1 MHNDTQ
7 VVGKYLVTPFTKI
20 SDTGE
25 YLAAV
30 SLRRGM
36 HDRIFRFVP
45 RFASPLSAMRYAL
58 AQGRDMAMAHQP
70 A

>member
-1 MHNDTQ
+1 MNQDTQ

-20 SDTGE
+20 SDTGD

-45 RFASPLSAMRYAL
+45 RFASPLGAMHYART
-58 AQGRDMAMAHQP
+58 QGHEMAMAQQP